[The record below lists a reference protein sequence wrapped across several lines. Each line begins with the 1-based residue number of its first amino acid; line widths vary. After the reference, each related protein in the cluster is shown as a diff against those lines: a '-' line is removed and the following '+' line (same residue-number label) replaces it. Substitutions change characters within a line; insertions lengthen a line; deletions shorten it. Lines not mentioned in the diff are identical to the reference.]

1 MIRLTAILG
10 MTAPLLLLGSCMH
23 GQQALSSDM
32 AWSLQQTPEEGAKLA
47 YGAPAS
53 DNVVLMM
60 TCQPGAGEVTVSTVS
75 AAPAPAIVLASG
87 RERATLAATGGPSG
101 MGEGHYLE
109 ASTRAANKALA
120 RFARTGDL
128 TLVQDSRSVKLAA
141 NAADRPQVAGFFK
154 ACTA

>member
-23 GQQALSSDM
+23 GQQALSSGM

-60 TCQPGAGEVTVSTVS
+60 TCQPGGGEVLVSTVS
-75 AAPAPAIVLASG
+75 ATPAPTIVLTSG
-87 RERATLAATGGPSG
+87 RERSALAATDAPSG

-109 ASTRAANKALA
+109 ASTHSADKALA

-128 TLVQDSRSVKLAA
+128 TLVQNSRSVRLAA
-141 NAADRPQVAGFFK
+141 NTADRPQVAGFFK
-154 ACTA
+154 ACAA